1 MKIAVTTRLLN
12 GRLEGIGHH
21 TFELLNR
28 LIATHPEIEWHLI
41 NDGIKNQIL
50 FPQDNVIHHK
60 LLPPTRHP
68 LLWYYWYEW
77 AIPRLLQ
84 RIRADAIWYPDGMM
98 SLKAN
103 TPSLLTI
110 HDLAY
115 LHFPEGTIGS
125 HRKYLNWLMPR
136 QLKKAHQVAC
146 VSDFTLQDLKSSFSE
161 PLNKLTVIPN
171 ATKEKFSP
179 ISSEI
184 QERFRAKYTD
194 GQRYFLYL
202 GSIHPRKNILRLI
215 KAYDLFR
222 STHPKG
228 PKLILAGRWAW
239 KSNAIQKALE
249 QSDFRDDIFHLSE
262 IDEIIYFLVG
272 SALAMV
278 YISLWEGFGM
288 PVLEAMQSG
297 VPVITSADSAM
308 SEVAQEAAIY
318 VDPLRIDFI
327 AKGLELI
334 YTKPS
339 LRSEL
344 IEDGIQ
350 RAQQY
355 NWDDSAGIIAKELLQ
370 LSQ

>member
-28 LIATHPEIEWHLI
+28 LIVNHPEIEWHLI
-41 NDGIKNQIL
+41 NDGKKNQIL
-50 FPQDNVIHHK
+50 FPQANVIHHK

-84 RIRADAIWYPDGMM
+84 SIQADAVWYPDGMM

-115 LHFPEGTIGS
+115 QHFPEGTVSS
-125 HRKYLNWLMPR
+125 HRRYLEWLMPR
-136 QLKKAHQVAC
+136 QLQKANHLAC
-146 VSDFTLQDLKSSFSE
+146 VSDFTQQDLMNSFDVPE
-161 PLNKLTVIPN
+161 EKLSITYN
-171 ATKEKFSP
+171 AANEEFRRLSLE
-179 ISSEI
+179 S
-184 QERFRAKYTD
+184 QERFREAYTD
-194 GQRYFLYL
+194 GKPYFLYL
-202 GSIHPRKNILRLI
+202 GSIHPRKNISRLI
-215 KAYDLFR
+215 QAYNLFR
-222 STHPKG
+222 KKNPKG
-228 PKLILAGRWAW
+228 PKLVLAGRWAW
-239 KSNAIQKALE
+239 KSNAIRSTLQGA
-249 QSDFRDDIFHLSE
+249 DFQDDIVHLSE
-262 IDEIIYFLVG
+262 IDGIIYTLVG

-308 SEVAQEAAIY
+308 SEVARDAAIY
-318 VDPLRIDFI
+318 IDPLKIDTI
-327 AKGLELI
+327 AKGLEFI

-339 LRSEL
+339 LRIKLRE
-344 IEDGIQ
+344 EGIK
-350 RAQQY
+350 RAQLY
-355 NWDDSAGIIAKELLQ
+355 NWDDSAITLSKELRSILT
-370 LSQ
+370 